1 MCFSVC
7 VFVFLISSVYVFDAL
22 FDFLLSTV
30 FIFCL
35 FSFCVCMFCFV
46 FSSLYRSLNIL
57 FVCFA
62 YNWMFLLALSHFY
75 SPQQKCIFFC
85 FVLWVIHVCVCLVVD
100 GVFFYDPLRT
110 RCCVHCLWFF
120 FLLCL
125 WCGCCLLILSHLN
138 IWINVLDFFSLLFND
153 FFLLFCLECKS
164 SRVFFSILF
173 LSFRLFLSL
182 SMLLLF

>member
-1 MCFSVC
+1 MFSLLCVCVCVSFCMFRGFVCMCRVFVCVCFSVC

-35 FSFCVCMFCFV
+35 FSFCVCMLFCFQ
-46 FSSLYRSLNIL
+46 FSLPITKY

-75 SPQQKCIFFC
+75 SPQQKCFFFC
-85 FVLWVIHVCVCLVVD
+85 FVLWVIHVCVCLVD

-110 RCCVHCLWFF
+110 RCCVHCLWFLF
-120 FLLCL
+120 AVFV
-125 WCGCCLLILSHLN
+125 CGCCLLILSHLN
-138 IWINVLDFFSLLFND
+138 IWINVLDFFTAF
-153 FFLLFCLECKS
+153 
-164 SRVFFSILF
+164 
-173 LSFRLFLSL
+173 
-182 SMLLLF
+182 

>member
-1 MCFSVC
+1 MCRVCMCSVC

-57 FVCFA
+57 FVLLITGCFC
-62 YNWMFLLALSHFY
+62 LRSRIY
-75 SPQQKCIFFC
+75 SPQQKCFFC
-85 FVLWVIHVCVCLVVD
+85 FVLWVIHVCVCLVD

-110 RCCVHCLWFF
+110 RCCVHCLWFLF
-120 FLLCL
+120 AVFV
-125 WCGCCLLILSHLN
+125 CGCCLLILSHLN
-138 IWINVLDFFSLLFND
+138 IWINVLDFFTAF
-153 FFLLFCLECKS
+153 
-164 SRVFFSILF
+164 
-173 LSFRLFLSL
+173 
-182 SMLLLF
+182 

>member
-1 MCFSVC
+1 MCRVFVCVSFSVC

-35 FSFCVCMFCFV
+35 FSFCVCMLFCFQ
-46 FSSLYRSLNIL
+46 FSLPITKY

-75 SPQQKCIFFC
+75 SPQQKCFFLLC
-85 FVLWVIHVCVCLVVD
+85 FVSDSCLRLPCGWCLFLWPSANAAAFTAC
-100 GVFFYDPLRT
+100 G
-110 RCCVHCLWFF
+110 F

-125 WCGCCLLILSHLN
+125 CGCCLLILSHLN
-138 IWINVLDFFSLLFND
+138 IWINVLDFFTAF
-153 FFLLFCLECKS
+153 
-164 SRVFFSILF
+164 
-173 LSFRLFLSL
+173 
-182 SMLLLF
+182 

>member
-1 MCFSVC
+1 MFSLLCVCVFVFLFVCLGGLFVCVECECVCFSVC

-75 SPQQKCIFFC
+75 SPLNKSAFFC
-85 FVLWVIHVCVCLVVD
+85 FVLWVIHVCVCCLVD

-110 RCCVHCLWFF
+110 RCCVHCLWFLF
-120 FLLCL
+120 
-125 WCGCCLLILSHLN
+125 CCVCVGVVYS
-138 IWINVLDFFSLLFND
+138 FSL
-153 FFLLFCLECKS
+153 
-164 SRVFFSILF
+164 I
-173 LSFRLFLSL
+173 
-182 SMLLLF
+182 